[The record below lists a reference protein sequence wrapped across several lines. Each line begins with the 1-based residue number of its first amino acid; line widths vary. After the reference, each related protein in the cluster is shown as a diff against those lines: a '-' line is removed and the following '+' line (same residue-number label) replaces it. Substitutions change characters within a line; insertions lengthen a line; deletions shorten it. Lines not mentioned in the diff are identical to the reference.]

1 MKKDFIYATMSA
13 IALVGAVSLT
23 SCSSNEDVADV
34 NPTFDGKAVKAQ
46 FTISFP
52 QNVAKTRQTANT
64 VQEGANGGVIEISA
78 FRGMDNIVLYPF
90 AAAGTEGQDP
100 VTNSLTKLG
109 DQIELK
115 SMIKPET
122 DATINN
128 SIPAAT
134 LMANSNSVLYNDVT
148 IPIGTGSF
156 LFYGKAIDNGTDKF
170 YNGSLT
176 MNNTTTSTQSPVAI
190 NPSNIAFDLEQ
201 IYPSSTTASTVGAAL
216 ATYLTSIAK
225 AGSFDEST
233 HQSTWEATTNTGLKD
248 LYDKFITL
256 KAGSSLTV
264 QAAVQDL
271 YTSIKNNTDA
281 VSTAIVTAIT
291 NNIYVSSTEGG
302 VLTFT
307 AALGNTAATY
317 FPGDVNLPDGAAYLN
332 YDDDTNTFSQS
343 VDGNGNTGNNAKY
356 SDYVYPASLYYYCNS
371 GVKTATT
378 SQRSLYNGTNTWTQI
393 TGNEAFTGNSVGPST
408 RSVAIIDPIQYA
420 VGRLD
425 MRVNALPYDPDPQDV
440 SKMIMYDKKGEA
452 YDAQK
457 GFDVTGILIGG
468 QKQVKFDF
476 TTNTS
481 ATEYT
486 IYDNITK
493 SQSGSTLTVTPTAA
507 SATNYT
513 LALETAGS
521 NDEVVNVAVEFKNNG
536 ADFEGRDGVIPAGCK
551 FYLVG
556 QLKPS
561 NVGQDKNPS
570 GLTKVFIQ
578 DYKTIANFTIS
589 KGNSGQ
595 ENNDGLGA
603 AYNTIPDL
611 RTPQLELG
619 LSVDLQWQSGIEF
632 NVTF

>member
-1 MKKDFIYATMSA
+1 M
-13 IALVGAVSLT
+13 
-23 SCSSNEDVADV
+23 
-34 NPTFDGKAVKAQ
+34 
-46 FTISFP
+46 
-52 QNVAKTRQTANT
+52 
-64 VQEGANGGVIEISA
+64 
-78 FRGMDNIVLYPF
+78 
-90 AAAGTEGQDP
+90 
-100 VTNSLTKLG
+100 
-109 DQIELK
+109 
-115 SMIKPET
+115 
-122 DATINN
+122 
-128 SIPAAT
+128 
-134 LMANSNSVLYNDVT
+134 
-148 IPIGTGSF
+148 
-156 LFYGKAIDNGTDKF
+156 
-170 YNGSLT
+170 
-176 MNNTTTSTQSPVAI
+176 
-190 NPSNIAFDLEQ
+190 
-201 IYPSSTTASTVGAAL
+201 
-216 ATYLTSIAK
+216 
-225 AGSFDEST
+225 
-233 HQSTWEATTNTGLKD
+233 
-248 LYDKFITL
+248 
-256 KAGSSLTV
+256 
-264 QAAVQDL
+264 
-271 YTSIKNNTDA
+271 
-281 VSTAIVTAIT
+281 
-291 NNIYVSSTEGG
+291 
-302 VLTFT
+302 
-307 AALGNTAATY
+307 
-317 FPGDVNLPDGAAYLN
+317 N
-332 YDDDTNTFSQS
+332 YDDDTNTFTQIA
-343 VDGNGNTGNNAKY
+343 NGAGSSNVTAAY
-356 SDYVYPASLYYYCNS
+356 ATYVYPASLYYYGNS
-371 GVKTATT
+371 GVKTATSSKAT
-378 SQRSLYNGTNTWTQI
+378 LYDGNNTWDQI
-393 TGNEAFTGNSVGPST
+393 TGNAAFTGNSVGPST

-425 MRVNALPYDPDPQDV
+425 MKVNALPYDPDPQDP
-440 SKMIMYDKKGEA
+440 SKKIMYDKKGEA
-452 YDAQK
+452 YDAQN

-521 NDEVVNVAVEFKNNG
+521 IDEVVNVAVEFKNKG

-561 NVGQDKNPS
+561 TVSSDKNPS

>member
-13 IALVGAVSLT
+13 IAFVGAVSLT
-23 SCSSNEDVADV
+23 SCSSNENVADI
-34 NPTFDGKAVKAQ
+34 NPTFDGEAVKTQ

-52 QNVAKTRQTANT
+52 QNVAKTRQTAGT
-64 VQEGANGGVIEISA
+64 VQNSEDLGD

-90 AAAGTEGQDP
+90 AAAGTKGQDP

-109 DQIELK
+109 DQIALT

-122 DATINN
+122 SEAINN

-134 LMANSNSVLYNDVT
+134 LMTNSNSVLYNDVT

-176 MNNTTTSTQSPVAI
+176 MNNTTTGTQSPVAI

-201 IYPSSTTASTVGAAL
+201 IYPSSTTASPVGAAL
-216 ATYLTSIAK
+216 ATYLTLIAK
-225 AGSFDEST
+225 AGGFDANT
-233 HQSTWEATTNTGLKD
+233 KKSTWEATDNTGLKD
-248 LYDKFITL
+248 LYNKFITL

-291 NNIYVSSTEGG
+291 NNTYVSSTTGG
-302 VLTFT
+302 ELTFNSS
-307 AALGNTAATY
+307 LNG

-371 GVKTATT
+371 GVKTATSSKAT
-378 SQRSLYNGTNTWTQI
+378 LYDGNNTWDQI
-393 TGNEAFTGNSVGPST
+393 TGNAAFTGNSVSSST

-425 MRVNALPYDPDPQDV
+425 MKVNVLPYDPDSQDD
-440 SKMIMYDKKGEA
+440 SKKIMYDKKGEA

-493 SQSGSTLTVTPTAA
+493 SQSGSTLTVTPAAA
-507 SATNYT
+507 SGTNYT

-561 NVGQDKNPS
+561 TVGQDKNPS